1 MTRMLKHIIRK
12 LLKAKRGHGKMDSTE
27 EIIIQDF
34 YQREI
39 TEIGKSVIRQLA
51 EALGVDII
59 D

>member
-1 MTRMLKHIIRK
+1 
-12 LLKAKRGHGKMDSTE
+12 MDSTE

>member
-1 MTRMLKHIIRK
+1 MTRKLKQPIRK
-12 LLKAKRGHGKMDSTE
+12 LSKQKRGHGKMDSTE

-34 YQREI
+34 YQKER
-39 TEIGKSVIRQLA
+39 TQIGKSVIRQLA